1 MKIFLTLTIV
11 SIALT
16 CSPLRADEQ
25 SDAAAKEA
33 LVSALKKMSQNEELV
48 FRGSVSEKA
57 KQVGPT
63 TSDGMTVMVVQ
74 KVAGSDPAT
83 WHGDLEVWQNAKGE
97 TVITSQKQLP
107 GFGILDDGSR
117 TLTSMT
123 FEEKP
128 FSLSQ
133 LGGELP
139 QLLNWERLGTIVE
152 NAEKIQQ
159 EAKDGST
166 VFRCELSKRLI
177 RVSSTGIGSI
187 MAPKVL
193 RIEGT
198 FTLNKQGN
206 LAALEFQVVRNDPL
220 EEMLRGGA
228 LSGAEIKVDGAEIKV
243 DGGEIPEGEVG
254 DQIRKAINDTLKPKA
269 GGDEPG
275 APEGKTTIYRLE
287 CKNEVSSRA
296 KRFAARMRKLVEGQ

>member
-1 MKIFLTLTIV
+1 MKRFLILTSV

-16 CSPLRADEQ
+16 CSPLRANEQ

-48 FRGSVSEKA
+48 FRGSVSKKA

-117 TLTSMT
+117 ALTSMT

-159 EAKDGST
+159 ETKDGST
-166 VFRCELSKRLI
+166 VFSCELSKRLI
-177 RVSSTGIGSI
+177 RVSSTGIGAI
-187 MAPKVL
+187 MAPKIL

-220 EEMLRGGA
+220 AEMLRGGA
-228 LSGAEIKVDGAEIKV
+228 LSGAEIKVDGGK
-243 DGGEIPEGEVG
+243 IPEGEVG
-254 DQIRKAINDTLKPKA
+254 DQIRKAIDDTLKPKA
-269 GGDEPG
+269 GENEPG
-275 APEGKTTIYRLE
+275 APQGKTTIYRLE
-287 CKNEVSSRA
+287 RTNKVSSRA
-296 KRFAARMRKLVEGQ
+296 QRFAAHMRKLVDGQ